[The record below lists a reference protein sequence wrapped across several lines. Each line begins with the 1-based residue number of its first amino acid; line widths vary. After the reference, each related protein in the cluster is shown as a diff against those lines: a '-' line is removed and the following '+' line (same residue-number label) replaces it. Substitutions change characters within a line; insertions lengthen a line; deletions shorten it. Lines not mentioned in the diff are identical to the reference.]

1 MGHEGSGIVEKIGEG
16 VTKVKE
22 GDKVVL
28 HWRPSKGLEGDFPS
42 YQSKE
47 GLIGSGL
54 VTTFSEYSVVSE
66 NRLTKVT
73 SELNFPQLSLF
84 GCAITTGMGIV
95 DNEIDLIKNES
106 IAVFGVGGV
115 GLNVII
121 ASKLKKASPI
131 IAIDKSSVKL
141 NKAKEFGATHFINT
155 PYRKFRRRI
164 KKYNSIFPKYNI
176 ETTGDIN
183 LIASLMS
190 AFCRRHSRFGRS
202 TKK

>member
-1 MGHEGSGIVEKIGEG
+1 MIK
-16 VTKVKE
+16 
-22 GDKVVL
+22 L
-28 HWRPSKGLEGDFPS
+28 YFWRPSKGLEGDFPS
-42 YQSKE
+42 YKSKE
-47 GLIGSGL
+47 NNWFGL

-131 IAIDKSSVKL
+131 IAIDKS
-141 NKAKEFGATHFINT
+141 
-155 PYRKFRRRI
+155 
-164 KKYNSIFPKYNI
+164 
-176 ETTGDIN
+176 
-183 LIASLMS
+183 
-190 AFCRRHSRFGRS
+190 
-202 TKK
+202 

>member
-42 YQSKE
+42 YQSKV
-47 GLIGSGL
+47 GINWFR
-54 VTTFSEYSVVSE
+54 FSYYFLNIISVVSE

-84 GCAITTGMGIV
+84 SCAITTGMGIV

-121 ASKLKKASPI
+121 ASKLKK
-131 IAIDKSSVKL
+131 L
-141 NKAKEFGATHFINT
+141 
-155 PYRKFRRRI
+155 
-164 KKYNSIFPKYNI
+164 
-176 ETTGDIN
+176 
-183 LIASLMS
+183 LQ
-190 AFCRRHSRFGRS
+190 
-202 TKK
+202 